1 MADSYSVTAVL
12 SATDKNF
19 SSVFG
24 SAQNAADSL
33 AGKLK
38 SGLGLGVMVGV
49 GQAAVSAV
57 GNGLKSLVGSV
68 AEVGSSFSTS
78 MSQVAATMGEPVSA
92 IQGLSDFAREMG
104 ATTSFSATQAADA
117 LNYMALAGYDAD
129 KSMRTLPTVLS
140 LAAAG
145 NIELARASDMVTDA
159 SSALGLSEQK
169 TTDMVNQMAQAS
181 SKSNTSVS
189 QLGDAFLT
197 VGATARGLK
206 GGTVELS
213 TMLGVLADNGYKGA
227 EGGTHLRNILLSL
240 QNPTSDAAE
249 ALKQLGVS
257 VYDTDGNM
265 RAMPDIIADMQSGL
279 EGMDQASRDAIISGI
294 FNKTDLAAANALL
307 GTSQDRFDELSNSI
321 ENCGDAAKEMADTQL
336 DNLEGDTKLL
346 SSAMDELKLSIFEN
360 FNTPM
365 RIATKIATS
374 SVTAIADKVKGLGD
388 IFDGAFDLN
397 AITKALDEDGI
408 GGAIKELAKGAE
420 SLLPGLKNVG
430 AAAGAIGAV
439 SLVNTVLDSGIWKTG
454 VSGIGVLGDAVSSLP
469 AIVNRGITSAGAK
482 ISSFNPAT
490 AVKKGLTGVR
500 TSFQNFGTS
509 LDDFGGQ
516 IAASMEAISPKL
528 SEAGLKVW
536 GAFEGA
542 GTKISG
548 TATNIVNT
556 IGFGFAS
563 ITSKI
568 GGAATAITGR
578 VGTIL
583 KPFQTLLGGITG
595 MLGKVG
601 GVILGVGGQLAG
613 GLQTM
618 MGVALQALMPAA
630 MIGAALAGL
639 GLLQEKFGEQINGIL
654 TMVQEKG
661 PQVISNFA
669 NGISSR
675 VPELIT
681 QGAALVSNLL
691 NTIGVLAPSMVGA
704 GVSIIQ
710 SLVGGVA
717 QSAPQLITS
726 AVTAVGGFASSIIS
740 AIPSLITTGMQLLL
754 GLAQGIAANLPRM
767 AQGAMQAVQGFIQG
781 FSANLPTI
789 LTTAGQIVTTLL
801 QGITQA
807 LPSLVTGAV
816 GIIGQLAQGFI
827 SNLPLIIQTGVQ
839 VIASLALGLIQGV
852 GTLIAGIPAL
862 FGELVNTIMSIDW
875 LKVGSDILNAIGDGI
890 AGAVTGFGGKVG
902 ELLGGIGEWFN
913 GGNKAGT
920 DYAAGAT
927 ESINASAPTIGLAT
941 QTAATSV
948 SETSSMAFLTGGT
961 AGGASLMEGFGLGIN
976 TNLGILTES
985 AGAAVTGVTETLT
998 DGTLQSDADSAG
1010 QGIVES
1016 AASGIDSGASAAES
1030 AIESTMT
1037 SALASITSASAEAE
1051 SAGTELGTAVV
1062 TGLATGLEPM
1072 LETMQTTLDSVTES
1086 LNSGL
1091 SSMQTA
1097 GQQAGAQFASGIRS
1111 GLTQASAAAR
1121 TAGSAISSA
1130 LRSVVSPAA
1139 ASGKQAGS
1147 RYAAGIKAGANQAA
1161 SAAKAGASRV
1171 VAAFRSSI
1179 GPSGSAGSQAGA
1191 RYAAGIR
1198 SQSGAARSAGVTV
1211 GNSAVSGMKSKIS
1224 SAYSAG
1230 SSMGSSFASG
1240 VSSKTGSARSAG
1252 SSLADAA
1259 ESGASGHSLYGVGA
1273 DLAQGFVDGIGS
1285 KIGAAKSKAA
1295 ELERVAER
1303 VVAAKA
1309 KIGSPSKVMKE
1320 IGAWFGEGFSLG
1332 IASQK
1337 HSVSAASSSITNA
1350 AINTVKKEAEIHSP
1364 SKATKKLGQQM
1375 SQGLAKGIAEKEKAA
1390 AAAAEQ
1396 VRKAYEA
1403 AIEAKKKYQRKFNS
1417 LKATRDSAA
1426 AKYRDKL
1433 AESKR
1438 LKKLAASSKDTAE
1451 KNALTKR
1458 SQQLAKSAEGYRKYA
1473 VKKGA
1478 ELKKLYNNFHGIW
1491 NSNDFLRQTKKKID
1505 EWGTGASNWLVKRTQ
1520 ILQNAFGPKIKSTAQ
1535 YIANRFKT
1543 ALNNKAKTIRDSASS
1558 IITEAMNGMVDGA
1571 KKKKDLQKKAY
1582 DKALA
1587 SQKKYEKAARESS
1600 KLSEKYAKEAKKA
1613 SGTEK
1618 KNLQAKSDQYAK
1630 LAKRQA
1636 AAAKN
1641 FSKSADKYKKA
1652 INKYTKLA
1660 TSYTKAG
1667 SVVKTAFT
1675 DAFTNKVN
1683 AAITKTTNTINNL
1696 GEKYQQ
1702 QYDAI
1707 ISAQT
1712 KFRDKMRELALG
1724 DIIEDENTG
1733 KKSVVLTDYDVYR
1746 RQVEQYGKNLE
1757 RLKKIK
1763 MPTGMMN
1770 EILEMDTEEGLM
1782 YTQKLLSKGTAWLKQ
1797 YAKQY
1802 DSFQKATTTVS
1813 TTYYKP
1819 QVDNLKTEYRK
1830 AVQDTFTGLRKDLQ
1844 KIGMDVMQGMAD
1856 GMRSKRKTLDSAG
1869 KSLADSLIKTL
1880 KTKLKIKSPS
1890 KVMAKIGS
1898 YTGEGFVNG
1907 VSGEVRAARDA
1918 MQSLV
1923 EVPDPQLAMARGAMA
1938 MELSDDYRYTSN
1950 NVYRFEAVTTLDGRE
1965 IARSSAEYTE
1975 VEMERLRKNSERMKG
1990 RR

>member
-38 SGLGLGVMVGV
+38 SGLGFGV
-49 GQAAVSAV
+49 
-57 GNGLKSLVGSV
+57 LVGIGQK
-68 AEVGSSFSTS
+68 AFSTLTGS
-78 MSQVAATMGEPVSA
+78 ISGFTGELEATSAAWQTFSKNAEMNGHSAKQIAATKKELQS
-92 IQGLSDFAREMG
+92 FAQQ
-104 ATTSFSATQAADA
+104 TIYS
-117 LNYMALAGYDAD
+117 
-129 KSMRTLPTVLS
+129 
-140 LAAAG
+140 
-145 NIELARASDMVTDA
+145 ASDMATTYAQLDA
-159 SSALGLSEQK
+159 VGIKSAESLVKGFGGIAAAAENPQQAMKTLSQQGVQMAAKPTVAWQDFKLMLEQTPAGIAAVAKEMGMTASEMVQAVQNGEVSTEAFFKAVQKVGTSDAFTELATSYKTTGQALDGLSETVTNTLMPAFEVFQK
-169 TTDMVNQMAQAS
+169 
-181 SKSNTSVS
+181 
-189 QLGDAFLT
+189 
-197 VGATARGLK
+197 RGINA
-206 GGTVELS
+206 VEKVI
-213 TMLGVLADNGYKGA
+213 GVVEKF
-227 EGGTHLRNILLSL
+227 
-240 QNPTSDAAE
+240 
-249 ALKQLGVS
+249 
-257 VYDTDGNM
+257 DGQK
-265 RAMPDIIADMQSGL
+265 IADT
-279 EGMDQASRDAIISGI
+279 ISGI
-294 FNKTDLAAANALL
+294 FD
-307 GTSQDRFDELSNSI
+307 
-321 ENCGDAAKEMADTQL
+321 
-336 DNLEGDTKLL
+336 
-346 SSAMDELKLSIFEN
+346 
-360 FNTPM
+360 
-365 RIATKIATS
+365 
-374 SVTAIADKVKGLGD
+374 
-388 IFDGAFDLN
+388 AFD
-397 AITKALDEDGI
+397 AGGIT
-408 GGAIKELAKGAE
+408 GAIGEVTGLLDKLPDGFKKAGAA
-420 SLLPGLKNVG
+420 VG
-430 AAAGAIGAV
+430 ALGAV

-490 AVKKGLTGVR
+490 AVKKGLAGVR

-556 IGFGFAS
+556 IGFGLAS

-595 MLGKVG
+595 VLGKVG

-781 FSANLPTI
+781 FTANLPTI

-1130 LRSVVSPAA
+1130 LRSVVSPVA

-1147 RYAAGIKAGANQAA
+1147 RYAAGIKAGANQAV

-1179 GPSGSAGSQAGA
+1179 GPSGSAGSQAGS
-1191 RYAAGIR
+1191 RYAQGIR

-1211 GNSAVSGMKSKIS
+1211 GNSAVSGMKSKTS

-1230 SSMGSSFASG
+1230 ASMGSSFASG

-1259 ESGASGHSLYGVGA
+1259 KSGASGHSLYSVGA
-1273 DLAQGFVDGIGS
+1273 QLAQGFVNGIGS

-1303 VVAAKA
+1303 VIAAKA

-1337 HSVSAASSSITNA
+1337 HSVSVASSSITNA

-1375 SQGLAKGIAEKEKAA
+1375 SQGLAKGIAEKEKVA

-1403 AIEAKKKYQRKFNS
+1403 AIEAKERYQRKFDS

-1451 KNALTKR
+1451 KKALTQR
-1458 SQQLAKSAEGYRKYA
+1458 SQQLAKSAEVYRKYA
-1473 VKKGA
+1473 VKTGA
-1478 ELKKLYNNFHGIW
+1478 ELTRLYNDFHGIW
-1491 NSNDFLRQTKKKID
+1491 NSNDFLRQTKSKID
-1505 EWGTGASNWLVKRTQ
+1505 EWGTGASGWLKKRIQ
-1520 ILQNAFGPKIKSTAQ
+1520 ILQRAFGPRIKATAQ
-1535 YIANRFKT
+1535 SIANSFKS
-1543 ALNNKAKTIRDSASS
+1543 ALNNKAKTIRDNASS
-1558 IITEAMNGMVDGA
+1558 IITEAMNGMIEGA
-1571 KKKKDLQKKAY
+1571 KKKKDMQKKAY

-1587 SQKKYEKAARESS
+1587 AQKKYEKAAKESS
-1600 KLSEKYAKEAKKA
+1600 KLSKKYAKEAEKA

-1618 KNLQAKSDQYAK
+1618 KNLLAKSDQYAK
-1630 LAKRQA
+1630 LAKRQTDV
-1636 AAAKN
+1636 AKN

-1652 INKYTKLA
+1652 IDKYTKLA
-1660 TSYTKAG
+1660 ASYTKAG
-1667 SVVKTAFT
+1667 NVVKTAFT

-1683 AAITKTTNTINNL
+1683 AAITKTTNAINNL

-1702 QYDAI
+1702 KYNAI

-1724 DIIEDENTG
+1724 DILEDEKTG
-1733 KKSVVLTDYDVYR
+1733 KKKVVLTDYNVYQK
-1746 RQVEQYGKNLE
+1746 QVEQYGKNLE
-1757 RLKKIK
+1757 KLKKI
-1763 MPTGMMN
+1763 MPSGMMN

-1782 YTQKLLSKGTAWLKQ
+1782 YTQKLLSKGTAWLKR
-1797 YAKQY
+1797 YADRYNQ
-1802 DSFQKATTTVS
+1802 FQSATTKVS
-1813 TTYYKP
+1813 TEYYKP
-1819 QVDNLKTEYRK
+1819 QVNKLNKEYRA
-1830 AVQDTFTGLRKDLQ
+1830 AVQKEFTGLRKDLQ
-1844 KIGMDVMQGMAD
+1844 KIGQDVMQGMAD
-1856 GMRSKRKTLDSAG
+1856 GMRSKRKTLDNAG

-1890 KVMAKIGS
+1890 RVMAQIGS

-1938 MELSDDYRYTSN
+1938 MELRDDYSYTSN
-1950 NVYRFEAVTTLDGRE
+1950 NVYRFESVTTLDGRE
-1965 IARSSAEYTE
+1965 IARSTAEYTE
-1975 VEMERLRKNSERMKG
+1975 TELERLRKNSERMKG

>member
-1 MADSYSVTAVL
+1 MAESYSVTAIL
-12 SATDKNF
+12 SAQDKNF

-24 SAQNAADSL
+24 SAQSAADGL

-38 SGLGLGVMVGV
+38 SGLGFGV
-49 GQAAVSAV
+49 
-57 GNGLKSLVGSV
+57 LVGIGQK
-68 AEVGSSFSTS
+68 AFSTLTGS
-78 MSQVAATMGEPVSA
+78 VSGFTGELEATSAAWQTFEKNFDITSELKDVARDVSGVKKEL
-92 IQGLSDFAREMG
+92 QTFAQK
-104 ATTSFSATQAADA
+104 TIYS
-117 LNYMALAGYDAD
+117 
-129 KSMRTLPTVLS
+129 
-140 LAAAG
+140 
-145 NIELARASDMVTDA
+145 ASDMATTFAQLDA
-159 SSALGLSEQK
+159 VGISSAESLVKGFGGIAAAAENPQQAMKTLSQQGVQMAAKPTVAWQDFKLMLEQTPAGIAAVAKEMGMTASEMVQAVQNGEVSTEAFFKAVQKVGTSDAFTELATSYKTTGQALDGLSETVTNTLMPSFKLFQDRGIEAVKKVIEKVESFDGQK
-169 TTDMVNQMAQAS
+169 IADTI
-181 SKSNTSVS
+181 
-189 QLGDAFLT
+189 GGIFDAFDTGGITGAISEVSGLIDKLPDGFRKAGAA
-197 VGATARGLK
+197 VGAL
-206 GGTVELS
+206 
-213 TMLGVLADNGYKGA
+213 
-227 EGGTHLRNILLSL
+227 
-240 QNPTSDAAE
+240 
-249 ALKQLGVS
+249 
-257 VYDTDGNM
+257 
-265 RAMPDIIADMQSGL
+265 
-279 EGMDQASRDAIISGI
+279 
-294 FNKTDLAAANALL
+294 
-307 GTSQDRFDELSNSI
+307 
-321 ENCGDAAKEMADTQL
+321 
-336 DNLEGDTKLL
+336 
-346 SSAMDELKLSIFEN
+346 
-360 FNTPM
+360 
-365 RIATKIATS
+365 
-374 SVTAIADKVKGLGD
+374 
-388 IFDGAFDLN
+388 
-397 AITKALDEDGI
+397 
-408 GGAIKELAKGAE
+408 
-420 SLLPGLKNVG
+420 
-430 AAAGAIGAV
+430 GAV
-439 SLVNTVLDSGIWKTG
+439 SLVNTVLDSGVWKTG

-469 AIVNRGITSAGAK
+469 GIVNKGITSAGAK

-490 AVKKGLTGVR
+490 AVKKGLAGVR

-1086 LNSGL
+1086 LNSSL

-1121 TAGSAISSA
+1121 TAGTAISSA
-1130 LRSVVSPAA
+1130 LRSVISPAA

-1179 GPSGSAGSQAGA
+1179 GPSGSAGSQAGS
-1191 RYAAGIR
+1191 RYAQGIR

-1211 GNSAVSGMKSKIS
+1211 GNSAVSGMKSKTS

-1259 ESGASGHSLYGVGA
+1259 ESGASGHSLYNIGA
-1273 DLAQGFVDGIGS
+1273 QLAQGFVNGIGS

-1337 HSVSAASSSITNA
+1337 HSVSVASSSITNA
-1350 AINTVKKEAEIHSP
+1350 AINTVKNEAEIHSP

-1403 AIEAKKKYQRKFNS
+1403 AIKAKERYQRKFDS

-1458 SQQLAKSAEGYRKYA
+1458 SQQLAKSAEVYRKYA

-1478 ELKKLYNNFHGIW
+1478 ELKKLYNNFHGVW
-1491 NSNDFLRQTKKKID
+1491 KQNDFLRQTKSKVD
-1505 EWGTGASNWLVKRTQ
+1505 GWGKTASEHLKNQ
-1520 ILQNAFGPKIKSTAQ
+1520 IQKLQNEFGPKIKSTAQ
-1535 YIANRFKT
+1535 SIAKDFKT
-1543 ALNNKAKTIRDSASS
+1543 ELNNKAKTIRDSASS

-1571 KKKKDLQKKAY
+1571 KKKKDQQKKAY

-1587 SQKKYEKAARESS
+1587 AQKKYEKAARESS
-1600 KLSEKYAKEAKKA
+1600 KLSEKYAKEAEKA

-1618 KNLQAKSDQYAK
+1618 KNLKAKTDQYAK

-1652 INKYTKLA
+1652 IDKYTKLA

-1702 QYDAI
+1702 KYDAI

-1712 KFRDKMRELALG
+1712 KFRDKMRELSLG
-1724 DIIEDENTG
+1724 DIIEDEITG
-1733 KKSVVLTDYDVYR
+1733 KKKVVLTDYDVYK
-1746 RQVEQYGKNLE
+1746 RQVEQYGENLE
-1757 RLKKIK
+1757 TLRDI
-1763 MPTGMMN
+1763 MPSGMMN

-1819 QVDNLKTEYRK
+1819 QVNKLNKEYRK

-1844 KIGMDVMQGMAD
+1844 KIGQDVMQGMAD
-1856 GMRSKRKTLDSAG
+1856 GMRSKKKTLDSAG

-1890 KVMAKIGS
+1890 RVMAQIGS

-1907 VSGEVRAARDA
+1907 VSGEVRAAREA

-1950 NVYRFEAVTTLDGRE
+1950 NVYRFESVTTLDGRE
-1965 IARSSAEYTE
+1965 IARSTAEYTE
-1975 VEMERLRKNSERMKG
+1975 TELERLRKNSERMKG